1 MTTGITHTGL
11 IAAIGECSSW
21 QDIQAKWRTRPEKQ
35 KGDLFEDLVK
45 ACLQLDPEYVS
56 KLMCVWQA
64 LIQSATF
71 ADAGHSHVHPGR
83 R

>member
-35 KGDLFEDLVK
+35 KDDLFEGLGQSLPSARSRIRQQAHVRL
-45 ACLQLDPEYVS
+45 AGPYS
-56 KLMCVWQA
+56 KCNICGCRTL
-64 LIQSATF
+64 
-71 ADAGHSHVHPGR
+71 
-83 R
+83 